1 VLSILVVNYRSWDDV
16 ARLTRSLAATDEI
29 TRGLVELI
37 VIDNDSGGAMPAILD
52 PPPRGVRVILRD
64 DNGGFAVGVNAGWRV
79 SRGRWLLL
87 LNPDVIVP
95 ADLAR
100 RVLDRIAHHESRT
113 DGGPPGVIGFALT
126 HDDGSPQPSVGHEPS
141 LPASLAGL
149 LRPRASRKYRA
160 LDRIEPG
167 PVPWVTGAFALV
179 SSRRM
184 AELGGFDESFFLYYE
199 EVDFCR
205 RVRDAGGRVEFDPSV
220 SVVHLRPLQ
229 GRRLTPGLRLIT
241 RHSKLLYYRKHLP
254 GWQARALAAILRVEA
269 ALGLFRATITARPDH
284 ARAWRLQIDLVRRL
298 ARDESIPA
306 ARVRDWAA
314 SLATTSVIE
323 STSIPHAGTNPISG
337 PSGHPP
343 GRENDPCR
351 SSTTASV

>member
-1 VLSILVVNYRSWDDV
+1 VLSVLVVNYRSWDDV
-16 ARLTRSLAATDEI
+16 ARIARSLAGSAEAA
-29 TRGLVELI
+29 RGLVELI
-37 VIDNDSGGAMPAILD
+37 VIDNDSGGEVPRNLD
-52 PPPRGVRVILRD
+52 PPPRWARVVLRD
-64 DNGGFAVGVNAGWRV
+64 DNGGFAVGVNAGWLA

-95 ADLAR
+95 DDLAR
-100 RVLDRIAHHESRT
+100 RVLDRIAFHEARP
-113 DGGPPGVIGFALT
+113 DGPPGVIGFSLT
-126 HDDGSPQPSVGHEPS
+126 HDDGSPQPSVGYEPS

-160 LDRIEPG
+160 IDRLEPG

-254 GWQARALAAILRVEA
+254 GWQAPALAAILRVEA
-269 ALGLFRATITARPDH
+269 ALGWVRAKLLRQPDR
-284 ARAWRLQIDLVRRL
+284 ARAWRLQRALVDRL
-298 ARDESIPA
+298 TRGEPTSASL
-306 ARVRDWAA
+306 VRDWAA
-314 SLATTSVIE
+314 SLSAPIAERSPTSTPS
-323 STSIPHAGTNPISG
+323 STHAISG
-337 PSGHPP
+337 PTGQPP